1 MAGVAALQH
10 FSGAAELTNLLGD
23 AHHFAGHQRQR
34 LRGVALQFGQQVESA
49 GEIALADQGTCELNA
64 RARRR
69 GCLLDGLLQQLLSM
83 CHILSFGQG
92 GGCLLAKVVRQTM
105 GKVALLHAL
114 QLDGHFGRLR
124 PVAGALVQGKQRQPG
139 LLLVAGA
146 VQLAQRF
153 FSAVEQAGFEKV
165 ECQSVL
171 RAFTVGDGQ
180 VSA

>member
-1 MAGVAALQH
+1 MAFQ
-10 FSGAAELTNLLGD
+10 LGQPLEST
-23 AHHFAGHQRQR
+23 AH
-34 LRGVALQFGQQVESA
+34 
-49 GEIALADQGTCELNA
+49 IALADQGACELNA

-69 GCLLDGLLQQLLSM
+69 RRLLDGLLQQLLGLG
-83 CHILSFGQG
+83 HVLSLGQG
-92 GGCLLAKVVRQTM
+92 GGRLLAKVVRQTM

-124 PVAGALVQGKQRQPG
+124 PVAGALVQGKQRQPC

-146 VQLAQRF
+146 VQFAQRF
-153 FSAVEQAGFEKV
+153 FSAVEQAGLEKV
-165 ECQSVL
+165 ECQRVL